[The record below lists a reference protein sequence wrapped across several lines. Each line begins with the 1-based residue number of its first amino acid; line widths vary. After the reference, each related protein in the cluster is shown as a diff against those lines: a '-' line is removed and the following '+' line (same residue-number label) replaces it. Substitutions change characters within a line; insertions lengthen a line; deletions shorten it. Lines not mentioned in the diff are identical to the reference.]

1 MHALQQAT
9 RAEVRT
15 PDFLERW
22 NCKKDVTESF
32 SILYCLFP
40 VLSGTSVVSSDDPPA
55 RPDTHRPSVTEG
67 TASAYFAQQ
76 GASTLH
82 PTMSDEAPVL
92 DTGDTAWILTSC
104 CLVFCMTVP
113 GLAIYYAGALCQPIN
128 FLSVLTQTLAIV
140 CLITILWLA
149 VGYSIAFNT
158 DVAGILGMPTW
169 FLSQVTM
176 EPLPGTSIPEPVF
189 VMYQLT
195 FAAITPSLILGGTA
209 ERVEFG
215 ALVLFMALWSIFCYC
230 PVAHWVWSGGWL
242 FEYGFL
248 DFAGGTVVHLNSAM
262 AAVVFALFL
271 GQRSWRRPGL
281 GRSASRRVLFVQRV
295 RERSKLFLGVSKSKE
310 EGEKADDVEMEDVPP
325 AKKGHHGMVHAP
337 APSSEKTYMVFV
349 GGTLLWFG
357 WFGFNAGSALHA
369 NSNASLAMFNSM
381 VSASMGG
388 LLWIFLDKIFSRK
401 PQVNGLVN
409 GVVTGLVAI
418 TPACGFVGPA
428 GAIIIGVAGVGA
440 TFTMLNRAPFA
451 KWLDDGD
458 VLGMHGLSG
467 VIGTMLCPLLNTVGS
482 LAPSEMPNELGMQ
495 IGVQLMG
502 VCAVALYGLVCSTL
516 ILLFISCFMN
526 LRVDYRA
533 EKTGLDVHTHGEPEH
548 WSVSREATRMSS
560 GGSQLHPTDDELGAD
575 NEALRN
581 RAVHAENTMAASLNI
596 TGEAG
601 PSEEEK
607 GAGSS

>member
-1 MHALQQAT
+1 MRGL
-9 RAEVRT
+9 
-15 PDFLERW
+15 
-22 NCKKDVTESF
+22 SF
-32 SILYCLFP
+32 CS
-40 VLSGTSVVSSDDPPA
+40 LS
-55 RPDTHRPSVTEG
+55 
-67 TASAYFAQQ
+67 FA
-76 GASTLH
+76 GTLH

-92 DTGDTAWILTSC
+92 DTGDTAWLLTSC

-176 EPLPGTSIPEPVF
+176 EPLPGTTIPEPLF

-215 ALVLFMALWSIFCYC
+215 ALVLFMALWSVFCYC
-230 PVAHWVWSGGWL
+230 PIAHWVWSGGWL

-281 GRSASRRVLFVQRV
+281 GRSASRRVLFVERV
-295 RERSKLFLGVSKSKE
+295 REKSKLFLGVTKST
-310 EGEKADDVEMEDVPP
+310 EGENADKDVELEDEAPP

-381 VSASMGG
+381 VSAAMGG
-388 LLWIFLDKIFSRK
+388 LLWIFLDKIFKRK

-428 GAIIIGVAGVGA
+428 GAVIISVAGVGA

-467 VIGTMLCPLLNTVGS
+467 VIGTMLCPLLNTVGT
-482 LAPSEMPNELGMQ
+482 LAPNEMPNPLGMQ
-495 IGVQLMG
+495 IGIQLMG

-516 ILLFISCFMN
+516 ILLFISCFMH
-526 LRVDYRA
+526 LRVDARA

-548 WSVSREATRMSS
+548 WSVSQSRLAM
-560 GGSQLHPTDDELGAD
+560 DELTA
-575 NEALRN
+575 EHLRN
-581 RAVHAENTMAASLNI
+581 RNGESNQAAE
-596 TGEAG
+596 EQKG
-601 PSEEEK
+601 P
-607 GAGSS
+607 GSKYFFLHLARGCST